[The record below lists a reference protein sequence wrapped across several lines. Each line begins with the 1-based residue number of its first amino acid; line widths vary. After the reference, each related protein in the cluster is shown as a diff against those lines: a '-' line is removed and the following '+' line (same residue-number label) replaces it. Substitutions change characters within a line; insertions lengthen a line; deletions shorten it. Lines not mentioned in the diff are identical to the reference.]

1 MIFHRPGRS
10 FKRLRQA
17 MFSGRRP
24 LRFCFTSGNHVRL
37 FKGGVQLF
45 PALIERID
53 HAQKSVSL
61 ETYIFANDD
70 AGRAVSDALVRAAE
84 RGVAVRVITDGIGT
98 DSNLPMF
105 AQWKQSGVEHRVYNP
120 HLLFGPQGWSRT
132 HRKLALV
139 DNTYAF
145 CGGINIVDDFDQNG
159 EQLETPRWD
168 FAMEARG
175 PVVEDVRDAFD
186 TQWRRIQLGIKPRK
200 PREAGGEEGGEE
212 GAQTATGAKAET
224 RWGARRAARA
234 RRRARLGEIHAVD
247 QPCVAFVARDNLLNR
262 RAIEKAYLRA
272 IAHAEREVLLANPY
286 FMPGR
291 KLRRALS
298 RAAERGVRVSLVIGR
313 KEFVALDY
321 ATPFLYGNLLKHG
334 VRIAEYEKTILH
346 GKVAVVDSDW
356 ATIGSSNL
364 DALSLVLNNEAN
376 MVLVNH
382 PEIASLHDAILQAF
396 DEGRPIDEKHYE
408 ARPVTERL
416 LNWLAYNSYRL
427 MMKMI
432 TIGQYD

>member
-1 MIFHRPGRS
+1 MIGLRPQRS

-17 MFSGRRP
+17 LSSGRRP
-24 LRFCFTSGNHVRL
+24 PRFCFTTDNRVRL
-37 FKGGVQLF
+37 FKGGVQFF

-53 HAQKSVSL
+53 KARKSVSL

-70 AGRAVSDALVRAAE
+70 IGRAVSDALVRAAE

-98 DSNLPMF
+98 ESNLPMF
-105 AQWKQSGVEHRVYNP
+105 KLWQERGVEHRIYNP

-132 HRKLALV
+132 HRKLALI
-139 DNTYAF
+139 DETFAF
-145 CGGINIVDDFDQNG
+145 CGGINIVDDYEQNG
-159 EQLETPRWD
+159 ARLERPRWD
-168 FAMEARG
+168 YAMEAQG
-175 PVVEDVRDAFD
+175 PVVKDVREAFD
-186 TQWRRIQLGIKPRK
+186 LQWQRIRLGVKPRQ
-200 PREAGGEEGGEE
+200 PSQPGCEAQDRERAPS
-212 GAQTATGAKAET
+212 
-224 RWGARRAARA
+224 RWNARRAMLA
-234 RRRARLGEIHAVD
+234 RRRARLGEIHAVER
-247 QPCVAFVARDNLLNR
+247 PCVAFVARDNLLNR

-272 IAHAEREVLLANPY
+272 IAHAESEVLLANPY

-291 KLRRALS
+291 KLRRALVN
-298 RAAERGVRVSLVIGR
+298 AAERGVRVSLLIGR

-334 VRIAEYEKTILH
+334 VRIAEYEKTMLH
-346 GKVAVVDSDW
+346 GKVAVVDADW

-382 PEIASLHDAILQAF
+382 PEIAGLHDAILQAF
-396 DEGRPIDEKHYE
+396 DEGRPIDEKHY
-408 ARPVTERL
+408 ASRPITERM
-416 LNWLAYNSYRL
+416 LNWLAYNTYRV
-427 MMKMI
+427 MMKVI

>member
-1 MIFHRPGRS
+1 MIGVRPRRK

-17 MFSGRRP
+17 LFSGRRP
-24 LRFCFTSGNHVRL
+24 PRLCFTVGNEVRI
-37 FKGGVQLF
+37 FQGGVQFF

-53 HAQKSVSL
+53 HAQEYVSL

-70 AGRAVSDALVRAAE
+70 SGRAVSDALVRAAV
-84 RGVAVRVITDGIGT
+84 RGVTVRVITDGVGT
-98 DSNLPMF
+98 ERNLPMF
-105 AQWKQSGVEHRVYNP
+105 AQWKESGVDHRIYNP
-120 HLLFGPQGWSRT
+120 HLLFGPLGFSRT
-132 HRKLALV
+132 HRKLAV
-139 DNTYAF
+139 IDGTYAF

-159 EQLETPRWD
+159 TRLEEPRWD
-168 FAMEARG
+168 FAMEAKG
-175 PVVEDVRDAFD
+175 PVVKDVRDAFD
-186 TQWRRIQLGIKPRK
+186 VQWDRIRLGVK
-200 PREAGGEEGGEE
+200 PREPR
-212 GAQTATGAKAET
+212 TADCDPEPPQS
-224 RWGARRAARA
+224 RWSSRRARRARQ
-234 RRRARLGEIHAVD
+234 RARLGEIHAVD
-247 QPCVAFVARDNLLNR
+247 RPCVAFVARDNLLNR

-291 KLRRALS
+291 KLRRALVY
-298 RAAERGVRVSLVIGR
+298 AAQRGVRVSLVIGR

-334 VRIAEYEKTILH
+334 VRIAEYEKTMLH
-346 GKVAVVDSDW
+346 GKVAVVDADW

-382 PEIASLHDAILQAF
+382 PEIAGLHDAILQAF
-396 DEGRPIDEKHYE
+396 DEGSRIDEKRY
-408 ARPVTERL
+408 ASRPLTERVL
-416 LNWLAYNSYRL
+416 SWLAYNSYRA
-427 MMKMI
+427 MMKVI

>member
-1 MIFHRPGRS
+1 
-10 FKRLRQA
+10 

-24 LRFCFTSGNHVRL
+24 PRLCFTAGNHVRL
-37 FKGGVQLF
+37 FRTGEQFF

-53 HAQKSVSL
+53 NAKKSVSL

-70 AGRAVSDALVRAAE
+70 IGRAVSDAFVRAAE
-84 RGVAVRVITDGIGT
+84 RGITVRVITDGIGT
-98 DSNLPMF
+98 QSNLPMF
-105 AQWKQSGVEHRVYNP
+105 KLWQERGVEHRIYNP

-132 HRKLALV
+132 HRKLALI
-139 DNTYAF
+139 DETYAF
-145 CGGINIVDDFDQNG
+145 CGGINIIDDYEQNG
-159 EQLETPRWD
+159 TRLEWPRWD
-168 FAMEARG
+168 FAMEAQG
-175 PVVEDVRDAFD
+175 PVVKDVREAFD
-186 TQWRRIQLGIKPRK
+186 LQWQRIRLGVKPRQ
-200 PREAGGEEGGEE
+200 PSQPGSEPQEDERAPG
-212 GAQTATGAKAET
+212 
-224 RWGARRAARA
+224 RWNTRRAMLA

-247 QPCVAFVARDNLLNR
+247 QPCIAFVARDNLLNR

-272 IAHAEREVLLANPY
+272 IAHAESEVLLANPY

-291 KLRRALS
+291 KLRRALVH
-298 RAAERGVRVSLVIGR
+298 AAERGVRVSLVIGR

-334 VRIAEYEKTILH
+334 VRIAEYEKTMLH
-346 GKVAVVDSDW
+346 GKVAVVDADW

-382 PEIASLHDAILQAF
+382 PEIAELHDAILQAF
-396 DEGRPIDEKHYE
+396 DEGRPIDEKHY
-408 ARPVTERL
+408 ASRPLTERM
-416 LNWLAYNSYRL
+416 LNWLAYNGYRL

>member
-1 MIFHRPGRS
+1 MIGVRPRRS

-17 MFSGRRP
+17 LFSGRRP
-24 LRFCFTSGNHVRL
+24 PRLCFTVGNQVRIFQSGVE
-37 FKGGVQLF
+37 FF

-53 HAQKSVSL
+53 NAKTSVSL

-70 AGRAVSDALVRAAE
+70 IGRAVSDALVRAAT
-84 RGVAVRVITDGIGT
+84 RGVVVRVITDGVGT
-98 DSNLPMF
+98 QSNLPMF
-105 AQWKQSGVEHRVYNP
+105 AQWKEGGVDHRVYNP
-120 HLLFGPQGWSRT
+120 HLLFGPLGFSRT
-132 HRKLALV
+132 HRKLALI
-139 DNTYAF
+139 DNVHAF

-159 EQLETPRWD
+159 TRLDEPRWD
-168 FAMEARG
+168 FAMEAQG
-175 PVVEDVRDAFD
+175 PVVKDVRDAFD
-186 TQWRRIQLGIKPRK
+186 LQWQRIRLGVK
-200 PREAGGEEGGEE
+200 PREPRSPNCDPEPP
-212 GAQTATGAKAET
+212 QS
-224 RWGARRAARA
+224 RWGSRRALRA
-234 RRRARLGEIHAVD
+234 RQRARLGEIHAVD
-247 QPCVAFVARDNLLNR
+247 RPCVAFVARDNLLNR

-291 KLRRALS
+291 KLRRALVH
-298 RAAERGVRVSLVIGR
+298 AAQRGVRVSLVIGR

-334 VRIAEYEKTILH
+334 VRIAEYEKTMLH
-346 GKVAVVDSDW
+346 GKVAVVDADW

-382 PEIASLHDAILQAF
+382 AEIAGLHDAILQAF
-396 DEGRPIDEKHYE
+396 DEASPIDEKHY
-408 ARPVTERL
+408 ASRPLVERVL
-416 LNWLAYNSYRL
+416 SWLAYNTYRA

>member
-1 MIFHRPGRS
+1 MIGVRPRRS
-10 FKRLRQA
+10 FKRLREA
-17 MFSGRRP
+17 LFSGRRP
-24 LRFCFTSGNHVRL
+24 PRLCFTTDNRVRIL
-37 FKGGVQLF
+37 KSGVQFF
-45 PALIERID
+45 PALIGRID
-53 HAQKSVSL
+53 QARTSVSL

-70 AGRAVSDALVRAAE
+70 AGRAVSDALVRAAG
-84 RGVAVRVITDGIGT
+84 RGVTVRVITDGIGT
-98 DSNLPMF
+98 EGNLPF
-105 AQWKQSGVEHRVYNP
+105 FDEWKQSGVEHRIYNP
-120 HLLFGPQGWSRT
+120 HLLFGPLGFSRT
-132 HRKLALV
+132 HRKLALI
-139 DNTYAF
+139 DNIHAF
-145 CGGINIVDDFDQNG
+145 CGGINIVDDYEQNRARLK
-159 EQLETPRWD
+159 EPRWD
-168 FAMEARG
+168 FAMEAQG
-175 PVVEDVRDAFD
+175 PVANDVRDAFD
-186 TQWRRIQLGIKPRK
+186 LQWERIRLGVK
-200 PREAGGEEGGEE
+200 PREPRSAGCEPEQQ
-212 GAQTATGAKAET
+212 AQSESQPQPTH
-224 RWGARRAARA
+224 WSSRRAARA

-291 KLRRALS
+291 RLRRALVY
-298 RAAERGVRVSLVIGR
+298 AAQRGVRVSLVIGR

-334 VRIAEYEKTILH
+334 VRIAEYEKTMLH
-346 GKVAVVDSDW
+346 GKVAVVDADW

-382 PEIASLHDAILQAF
+382 AEIAGLRDAILKAF
-396 DEGRPIDEKHYE
+396 DEAAPIDEKHY
-408 ARPVTERL
+408 ASRPVTERML
-416 LNWLAYNSYRL
+416 SWLAYNTYRV

>member
-1 MIFHRPGRS
+1 MIGVRPRRS

-17 MFSGRRP
+17 LFSGRRP
-24 LRFCFTSGNHVRL
+24 PRFCFTAGNHVRI
-37 FKGGVQLF
+37 FKSGAQFF

-53 HAQKSVSL
+53 GAQNTVSL

-70 AGRAVSDALVRAAE
+70 AGRAVSDALLRAAA
-84 RGVAVRVITDGIGT
+84 RGVTVRVITDGIGT
-98 DSNLPMF
+98 DGKLPMF
-105 AQWKQSGVEHRVYNP
+105 EQWKAGGVEHRIYNP
-120 HLLFGPQGWSRT
+120 HLLFGPLGFSRT
-132 HRKLALV
+132 HRKLALI

-145 CGGINIVDDFDQNG
+145 CGGINIVDDYDQNG
-159 EQLETPRWD
+159 TRLPEPRWD
-168 FAMEARG
+168 FAMEAQG
-175 PVVEDVRDAFD
+175 PVVTDVRNAFD
-186 TQWRRIQLGIKPRK
+186 LQWERIRLGVK
-200 PREAGGEEGGEE
+200 PREPRAPACEPQPEHN
-212 GAQTATGAKAET
+212 
-224 RWGARRAARA
+224 RRNARRALRA
-234 RRRARLGEIHAVD
+234 RRRAQLGEIHAVD

-291 KLRRALS
+291 KLRRALVL
-298 RAAERGVRVSLVIGR
+298 AARRGVRVSLVIGR

-321 ATPFLYGNLLKHG
+321 ATPFLYGNLLKNG

-346 GKVAVVDSDW
+346 GKVAVVDADW

-382 PEIASLHDAILQAF
+382 AEIAGLHDAILQAF
-396 DEGRPIDEKHYE
+396 DEGSRIDEKHY
-408 ARPVTERL
+408 ASRPVGERML
-416 LNWLAYNSYRL
+416 SWLAYNTYR
-427 MMKMI
+427 MTMKLI

>member
-1 MIFHRPGRS
+1 MDIRPRRK
-10 FKRLRQA
+10 FKRLREA
-17 MFSGRRP
+17 LFSGRRP
-24 LRFCFTSGNHVRL
+24 SRLCFTSGNHVRI
-37 FKGGVQLF
+37 FKCGVQFF

-53 HAQKSVSL
+53 NARTSVSL

-70 AGRAVSDALVRAAE
+70 IGRAVSDALVRAAQ
-84 RGVAVRVITDGIGT
+84 RGVTVRVITDGIGT
-98 DSNLPMF
+98 DSKLPMF
-105 AQWKQSGVEHRVYNP
+105 TLWKESGVEHRIYNP

-132 HRKLALV
+132 HRKLAIV
-139 DNTYAF
+139 DETYAF
-145 CGGINIVDDFDQNG
+145 CGGINIVDDYDQNG
-159 EQLETPRWD
+159 TRLEQPRWD
-168 FAMEARG
+168 FAMEAQG
-175 PVVEDVRDAFD
+175 PVVKDVGEAIDL
-186 TQWRRIQLGIKPRK
+186 QWQRIRLGVKPRQ
-200 PREAGGEEGGEE
+200 PRQPGCEPEP
-212 GAQTATGAKAET
+212 QQS
-224 RWGARRAARA
+224 RWSARRSMRA
-234 RRRARLGEIHAVD
+234 RKRAQLGEIHAVD

-272 IAHAEREVLLANPY
+272 ISHAESEVLLANPY

-291 KLRRALS
+291 KLRRALVY
-298 RAAERGVRVSLVIGR
+298 AARRGVRVSLLIGR

-334 VRIAEYEKTILH
+334 VRIAEYEKTMLH

-382 PEIASLHDAILQAF
+382 PEIAGLHDAILNAF
-396 DEGRPIDEKHYE
+396 DEGRPIDQKHYA
-408 ARPVTERL
+408 ARPVTERML
-416 LNWLAYNSYRL
+416 SWFAYNTYRL
-427 MMKMI
+427 MMKVI